1 MQDKRT
7 DDGLAAETRSPAEL
21 DDNMHQEA
29 VLGHLLYLYP
39 AKLTKEEVI
48 RELSVASEDFGTLDA
63 YERAIRDLIATGLVH
78 QHGKFLTPSR
88 AAVRGEEIR
97 V

>member
-1 MQDKRT
+1 MQGSRNRHEQT
-7 DDGLAAETRSPAEL
+7 TTPLSEAEE
-21 DDNMHQEA
+21 DHNMHQEA

-39 AKLTKEEVI
+39 AQLTKEEVI
-48 RELSVASEDFGTLDA
+48 RELSAASEEFGVLDD

-88 AAVRGEEIR
+88 TAVRSEEIR

>member
-1 MQDKRT
+1 MQDKRNRCEQT
-7 DDGLAAETRSPAEL
+7 VETRSAAEL

-39 AKLTKEEVI
+39 AQLTKEEVI
-48 RELSVASEDFGTLDA
+48 RELSIASEEFGTLDA
-63 YERAIRDLIATGLVH
+63 YERAIRDLISTGLVH
-78 QHGKFLTPSR
+78 QHGKFLAPSR